1 MLHND
6 DKFLLV
12 ALELLQ
18 TSTNICVK
26 IWSDRKRP
34 YQKRITMTNSSLRD
48 FFFSLL
54 VAFFLHMGDIL
65 YFWISN
71 NDFH

>member
-18 TSTNICVK
+18 TSTKICLK
-26 IWSDRKRP
+26 NWLDMEENLSKENYYD
-34 YQKRITMTNSSLRD
+34 Q
-48 FFFSLL
+48 
-54 VAFFLHMGDIL
+54 
-65 YFWISN
+65 
-71 NDFH
+71 

>member
-18 TSTNICVK
+18 TSMNICVK
-26 IWSDRKRP
+26 IWSDRKRS

-48 FFFSLL
+48 FFFP
-54 VAFFLHMGDIL
+54 FGGFLSSYGRHPIFLDK
-65 YFWISN
+65 
-71 NDFH
+71 